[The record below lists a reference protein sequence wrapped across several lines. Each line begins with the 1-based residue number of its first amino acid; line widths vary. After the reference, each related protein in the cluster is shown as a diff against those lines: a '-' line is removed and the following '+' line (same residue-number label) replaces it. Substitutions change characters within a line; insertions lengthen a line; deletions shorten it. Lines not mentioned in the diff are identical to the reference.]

1 MLAAGDTKLTIY
13 QPQLDSW
20 DGYTLHARAAVEA
33 TSTDGKATYG
43 IVQFSAHTLVDKA
56 TRWVALDQYTITK
69 ADFPDSATKADS
81 WVAAVKQDAGNR
93 TKTISLDQLE
103 AALGVIAAEQKSNS
117 EPLENTPAD
126 HYFLRGA
133 RAAGVH
139 RWRTRLSPR

>member
-1 MLAAGDTKLTIY
+1 MPQLRLLTVLLMLCMIPLSGVQATPEPPAQTPGNLAPTAPSWPQVLAAGDTKLTIY

-81 WVAAVKQDAGNR
+81 WVAAVKQDL
-93 TKTISLDQLE
+93 SL
-103 AALGVIAAEQKSNS
+103 I
-117 EPLENTPAD
+117 
-126 HYFLRGA
+126 HI
-133 RAAGVH
+133 
-139 RWRTRLSPR
+139 